1 MATSTT
7 SDSEA
12 GNRSSSTETM
22 QRDRNVAD
30 NGASASHRTSEQDVA
45 NRLQHDVDQGRV
57 RGGKCG
63 APTAT
68 SHHGSR
74 MSNSEQGV
82 WRHAHGPDRG

>member
-7 SDSEA
+7 SNSEV
-12 GNRSSSTETM
+12 GNRSSSVETM

-57 RGGKCG
+57 RGGKCRT
-63 APTAT
+63 PTTT
-68 SHHGSR
+68 SHYGSG
-74 MSNSEQGV
+74 MSDGEQGM
-82 WRHAHGPDRG
+82 W